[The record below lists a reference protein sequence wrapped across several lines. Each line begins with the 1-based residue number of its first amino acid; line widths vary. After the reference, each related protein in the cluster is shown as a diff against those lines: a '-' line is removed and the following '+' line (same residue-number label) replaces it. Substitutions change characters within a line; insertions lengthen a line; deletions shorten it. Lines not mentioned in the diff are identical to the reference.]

1 MIFLKLALKSI
12 WNRKFT
18 TLLTIFSIALSS
30 ALLLSVEKIRRASE
44 EGFSQTISQV
54 DLIVGARTS
63 PINLI
68 LYTLFNIGSA
78 TNNISW
84 KSYQEIKNNPTVDW
98 TIPYTLGDGH
108 RGFRVVGTNADF
120 FTYYRFMQNRQLEFQ
135 EGSRFEKIWDV
146 VIGAQVAHDL
156 GYHLNDPVTI
166 THGVTKGEGIIQH
179 DDKPFHVV
187 GILKRTG
194 TALDHSLYVSLQGFE
209 ALHIDWVNGAVPN
222 EKTRIHAEDV
232 DPDKIKI
239 SSITAFFLRTKNRI
253 ETLRLQR
260 EINTFQE
267 EPLLAIIPG
276 VTLHELWRSLA
287 YVEQAFKV
295 ISWLVILVG
304 LLAMMI
310 SLLTGL
316 NERRREMAILR
327 ALGVQPKYISGL
339 LVFESG
345 LLSLFGIFF
354 GILLQVGTV
363 FLISGWIESEFGLV
377 LATTNFESTEL
388 MYLLLTFIFGV
399 LTGLIPA
406 MKAQSQA
413 LKDGLS
419 IKT

>member
-18 TLLTIFSIALSS
+18 TILTIFSIALSS

-68 LYTLFNIGSA
+68 LYTVFNIGSA

-84 KSYQEIKNNPTVDW
+84 KSYQEIKNNPAVDW

-108 RGFRVVGTNADF
+108 KGFRVVGTTADF
-120 FTYYRFMQNRQLEFQ
+120 FKYYRYMQKRQLEFK
-135 EGSRFEKIWDV
+135 EGAGFEKIWDV
-146 VIGAQVAHDL
+146 VIGAQVAQDL
-156 GYHLNDPVTI
+156 GYRLNDPVTI
-166 THGVTKGEGIIQH
+166 AHGVTKGEGIIQH

-194 TALDHSLYVSLQGFE
+194 TALDHSLYISLEGFE

-222 EKTRIHAEDV
+222 EKTKVQAKDIDS
-232 DPDKIKI
+232 DKIKI

-253 ETLRLQR
+253 EILRLQR
-260 EINTFQE
+260 EINTFQA

-345 LLSLFGIFF
+345 LLSLFGIIF
-354 GILLQVGTV
+354 GTLLQVLTV

-377 LATTNFESTEL
+377 LAATNFESTEL